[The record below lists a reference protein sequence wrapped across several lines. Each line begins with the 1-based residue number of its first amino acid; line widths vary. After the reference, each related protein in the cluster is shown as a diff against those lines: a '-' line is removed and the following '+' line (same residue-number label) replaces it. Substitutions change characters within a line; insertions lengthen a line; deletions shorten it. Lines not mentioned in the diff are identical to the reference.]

1 MPAEREDLRAY
12 IGPTPYCNWVIKD
25 RVMAGGYPACVD
37 DAENDA
43 LLLALMR
50 DLRVDTFVCLQTE
63 MRPDVPEY
71 VWKAGRAPRP
81 YTHDIKRLLQT
92 PGYAGFLPKSV
103 DFAHLP
109 IVDGGVTADTLVD
122 KFVDELVGKVL
133 DGKRLY
139 IHCWGGH
146 GRTGVI
152 VAVMLGRMYDV
163 TAGQALARTQQL
175 HDVRGDPQDVGSPST
190 RAQVDQ
196 VKRLLARGGV
206 AAVDSIA
213 SSPVVSQAQQE
224 EEQERVR
231 IRDRRREK
239 NAAAIFVKKKD
250 EAARARAY
258 AGIGSPI
265 SSPKTPIGAVTSD
278 EQIKQRWR

>member
-1 MPAEREDLRAY
+1 M
-12 IGPTPYCNWVIKD
+12 
-25 RVMAGGYPACVD
+25 
-37 DAENDA
+37 
-43 LLLALMR
+43 
-50 DLRVDTFVCLQTE
+50 
-63 MRPDVPEY
+63 
-71 VWKAGRAPRP
+71 
-81 YTHDIKRLLQT
+81 
-92 PGYAGFLPKSV
+92 
-103 DFAHLP
+103 
-109 IVDGGVTADTLVD
+109 
-122 KFVDELVGKVL
+122 
-133 DGKRLY
+133 
-139 IHCWGGH
+139 
-146 GRTGVI
+146 RTGVI
-152 VAVMLGRMYDV
+152 AAVMLGRMYDV

-265 SSPKTPIGAVTSD
+265 SSPKTPIGAVISD